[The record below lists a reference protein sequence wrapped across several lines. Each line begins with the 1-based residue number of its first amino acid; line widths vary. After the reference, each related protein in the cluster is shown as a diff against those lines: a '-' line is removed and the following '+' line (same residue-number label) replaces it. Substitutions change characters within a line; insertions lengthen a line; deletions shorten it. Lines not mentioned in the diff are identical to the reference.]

1 MLKIFKTV
9 IRANEGSE
17 LYERDSK
24 HRVTMG
30 YDDETK
36 TIKVR
41 VDEVRSPNPNLDE
54 SLPENTP
61 TILRDVHTTADFVL
75 VVEREF
81 TASDF
86 LMRTDNNKWI
96 VEYNSE
102 TKQISD
108 PIDVYEL
115 SKQYVN
121 GSTSHEKI
129 YFNLN
134 EYRYQSNDKL
144 TPLFVVDSFFKSLG
158 FDGSTLQFF
167 VEDLEV
173 DLLDTILEVPAE
185 QVTEATPK
193 QYEFWNNY
201 NVRVAITFEIIDSVG
216 KVVTSAFPTLK
227 PSAKAANFVTLTQ
240 KNPFNVTSG
249 DGISIVPLT
258 SDISGN
264 RFYVQLPVLP
274 QSENGQYGIR
284 MMFGNKIHNLVDS
297 RPYATFDIECV
308 NGIVSKNRVTNEYDP
323 SAPNAYVTEFIENHN
338 HPADKIALAFAGVEG
353 LVVQTLGYKAG
364 DFFKLKLNVGE
375 FLSYAELW
383 VEIV

>member
-193 QYEFWNNY
+193 QY
-201 NVRVAITFEIIDSVG
+201 
-216 KVVTSAFPTLK
+216 
-227 PSAKAANFVTLTQ
+227 
-240 KNPFNVTSG
+240 
-249 DGISIVPLT
+249 
-258 SDISGN
+258 
-264 RFYVQLPVLP
+264 
-274 QSENGQYGIR
+274 
-284 MMFGNKIHNLVDS
+284 
-297 RPYATFDIECV
+297 
-308 NGIVSKNRVTNEYDP
+308 
-323 SAPNAYVTEFIENHN
+323 
-338 HPADKIALAFAGVEG
+338 
-353 LVVQTLGYKAG
+353 
-364 DFFKLKLNVGE
+364 
-375 FLSYAELW
+375 
-383 VEIV
+383 